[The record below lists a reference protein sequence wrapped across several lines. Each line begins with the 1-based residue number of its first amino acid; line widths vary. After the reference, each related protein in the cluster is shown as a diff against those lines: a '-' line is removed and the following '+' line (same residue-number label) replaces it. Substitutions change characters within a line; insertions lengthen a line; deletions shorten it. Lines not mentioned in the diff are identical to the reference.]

1 MKKLLVIVEILNHVG
16 GLTHSIRP
24 AAVTH
29 VECIF
34 RELLTELHS
43 PLADNDGCLCF
54 SNRQMEVESNTW
66 WKTRDD
72 RFIQVLG
79 NKTQSPFDCEEIK
92 RRPSGVK
99 LRMNSFL
106 SITTTLRLWSMNRS
120 FHTVMATERTPVWT
134 TGRLP
139 LLLDQYKIDSQLFCS
154 CSHWAK

>member
-120 FHTVMATERTPVWT
+120 FHRHGHWTYAGLNHWT
-134 TGRLP
+134 TPPAVGSIQDRLP
-139 LLLDQYKIDSQLFCS
+139 AVLLMFTLS
-154 CSHWAK
+154 